1 MHFQPQIPFLLTAS
15 FSQLSRPSI
24 DNHCFLSR
32 HHFCHHVGSF
42 TESKLHCKSFI
53 SCQLRPHQKWRLFS
67 NPVPLITPFYISN
80 TKSTHDTNFI
90 SMPKVDKFHS
100 AASVQISS
108 PKHSSFKSC
117 IQIITPQFQSDNCI
131 RKIPYK
137 NATKHMQNQLQ
148 FQIWTHQ
155 KLPNLS

>member
-1 MHFQPQIPFLLTAS
+1 MSCLQIVISHAFSTTNSLSFDSFILIISRPSNDDHCFGFLHH
-15 FSQLSRPSI
+15 FSQL
-24 DNHCFLSR
+24 L
-32 HHFCHHVGSF
+32 GSF
-42 TESKLHCKSFI
+42 TESKRPFGSNYFSSFNRKSFI

-90 SMPKVDKFHS
+90 SMPKVVKFHS

-131 RKIPYK
+131 RKIPY
-137 NATKHMQNQLQ
+137 
-148 FQIWTHQ
+148 
-155 KLPNLS
+155 